1 MKGSKFFSVLFGI
14 LGILLMVATAA
25 VSIVSRNAQPRML
38 ESPEA
43 ASAQAQRMMDALCAG
58 DYATAQSCIYG
69 QPDLGVGEPED
80 AVSKLLWDAFTDSLS
95 YEFTGLCRV
104 TDTGFAR
111 DATVTCLDVSG
122 VTAAVPQRAKALLEA
137 KAAAAEDKTEIY
149 NEDNSYRNEL
159 VDQALNDA
167 VTQALSEDAQT
178 VTRDVTLGLIY
189 QDGAWWVVPDQ
200 ALLQIISG
208 VA

>member
-1 MKGSKFFSVLFGI
+1 
-14 LGILLMVATAA
+14 
-25 VSIVSRNAQPRML
+25 ML
-38 ESPEA
+38 DSPEA

-58 DYATAQSCIYG
+58 DYDTAQGYIIG
-69 QPDLGVGEPED
+69 QPDLGAGEPED
-80 AVSKLLWDAFTDSLS
+80 AVSRLLWDAFTDSLS

-111 DATVTCLDVSG
+111 DVSVTCLDVSG
-122 VTAAVPQRAKALLEA
+122 VTEAVPQRAKALLEA
-137 KAAAAEDKTEIY
+137 KAAAAEDKSELY
-149 NEDNSYRNEL
+149 NEDNSYRSEL

-178 VTRDVTLGLIY
+178 VTRDMTLGLIY

-200 ALLQIISG
+200 ALLKIISG

>member
-1 MKGSKFFSVLFGI
+1 MKGSKFFSALFGI
-14 LGILLMVATAA
+14 LGILLMVVTAA
-25 VSIVSRNAQPRML
+25 VSIASRNAQPRML

-58 DYATAQSCIYG
+58 DYEAAQSCIYG
-69 QPDLGVGEPED
+69 QPDLGAGEPED

-122 VTAAVPQRAKALLEA
+122 VTAAVPQRAKALLPILVPLFISA
-137 KAAAAEDKTEIY
+137 FRRAD
-149 NEDNSYRNEL
+149 EL
-159 VDQALNDA
+159 AIA
-167 VTQALSEDAQT
+167 MESRCYHGGEGR
-178 VTRDVTLGLIY
+178 TRMKQLKYEGRDWAGLILGLAMVAVMI
-189 QDGAWWVVPDQ
+189 
-200 ALLQIISG
+200 ALRVMGL
-208 VA
+208 

>member
-1 MKGSKFFSVLFGI
+1 MKGSKILSAVFGV

-25 VSIVSRNAQPRML
+25 VSIASRNAQPRML

-58 DYATAQSCIYG
+58 DYEAAQSCIYG
-69 QPDLGVGEPED
+69 QPDLGAGEPED

-122 VTAAVPQRAKALLEA
+122 VTAAVPQRAKALLEQGVPPIE
-137 KAAAAEDKTEIY
+137 AAARTGFSDQSHFTNYFSRFIGLAPGVYREIFLDK
-149 NEDNSYRNEL
+149 
-159 VDQALNDA
+159 A
-167 VTQALSEDAQT
+167 
-178 VTRDVTLGLIY
+178 
-189 QDGAWWVVPDQ
+189 
-200 ALLQIISG
+200 
-208 VA
+208 

>member
-1 MKGSKFFSVLFGI
+1 MKGSKILSAVFGV
-14 LGILLMVATAA
+14 LGILLMVA
-25 VSIVSRNAQPRML
+25 VSIASRNAQPRML

-43 ASAQAQRMMDALCAG
+43 ASAQAQHMMDALCAG

-69 QPDLGVGEPED
+69 QPDLGAGEPED

-122 VTAAVPQRAKALLEA
+122 VTAAVPQRAKALL
-137 KAAAAEDKTEIY
+137 
-149 NEDNSYRNEL
+149 
-159 VDQALNDA
+159 DQALNDA

>member
-1 MKGSKFFSVLFGI
+1 MKGSKFFSALFGI
-14 LGILLMVATAA
+14 LGILLMVVTAA
-25 VSIVSRNAQPRML
+25 VSIASRNAQPRML

-58 DYATAQSCIYG
+58 DYDTAQGNIIG
-69 QPDLGVGEPED
+69 QPDLGAGEPED
-80 AVSKLLWDAFTDSLS
+80 AVSRLLWDAFTDSLS

-111 DATVTCLDVSG
+111 DVSVTCLDVSG
-122 VTAAVPQRAKALLEA
+122 VTEAVPQRAKALLEA
-137 KAAAAEDKTEIY
+137 KAAAAED
-149 NEDNSYRNEL
+149 NSYRSEL